1 MTLPTV
7 TISDP
12 LTKFLLPFLVT
23 LCSADLEAPVP
34 PRVFQPRDTEQ
45 RGWGGGVN
53 RCFRFPVPLN
63 QRSTVKGSCH
73 CDESGRWLMAT
84 KWK

>member
-1 MTLPTV
+1 MFLRSLQYSKAFNIWHCLSHSQNKWINQSKGEVVVTLPTV

-45 RGWGGGVN
+45 RG
-53 RCFRFPVPLN
+53 
-63 QRSTVKGSCH
+63 
-73 CDESGRWLMAT
+73 SGEG
-84 KWK
+84 